1 MEPQGYMGYEG
12 IMLMV
17 EMTKAPGSEDDDIF
31 WWCQIDAEVNW
42 ESGVKM
48 QWQHNLWYIDLHIN
62 TFKIHKDAL
71 SHG

>member
-48 QWQHNLWYIDLHIN
+48 QWQHNL
-62 TFKIHKDAL
+62 
-71 SHG
+71 